1 MDDEQLDAITER
13 ILELLEAEPL
23 DTADA
28 LFVALR
34 VIGAIVA
41 SEACPGCRK
50 KLAKGA
56 KRLFGEI
63 LADAVMPREDDDNPI
78 TAITTH

>member
-1 MDDEQLDAITER
+1 MDDEQLDAIAER
-13 ILELLEAEPL
+13 VLKLLEAEPL

-28 LFVALR
+28 LFIALQ
-34 VIGAIVA
+34 VVGAVVA

-56 KRLFGEI
+56 KKLLAEI
-63 LADAVMPREDDDNPI
+63 MADAVSPQDDDNLQSS
-78 TAITTH
+78 TTH